1 MDELNKPTEMIKL
14 VKKINGTIV
23 KMRSI
28 YINVLTNGYT
38 KILRIQD
45 LPPISRDGKKI
56 DEETKEIDPLRHI
69 TFELQLAM
77 VNLSIVETGKE
88 LLTLYL
94 EGISARIDKTPR
106 DLKLTVWLAN
116 MQIDNQTETFPLYP
130 VIFKPVHF
138 VSNAL

>member
-1 MDELNKPTEMIKL
+1 VVNRKLHALIDKNTHEYFSVTMDELNKPTETIKL

-45 LPPISRDGKKI
+45 LPPISRDGQKI
-56 DEETKEIDPLRHI
+56 DEETKEIDILRHI

-106 DLKLTVWLAN
+106 DLKLTFWLAN
-116 MQIDNQTETFPLYP
+116 MQIDN
-130 VIFKPVHF
+130 
-138 VSNAL
+138 

>member
-1 MDELNKPTEMIKL
+1 MVNRKLHALIDKNTHEYFSVTMDELNKPTETIKL

-45 LPPISRDGKKI
+45 LPPISRDGQKI
-56 DEETKEIDPLRHI
+56 DEETKEIDILRHI

-106 DLKLTVWLAN
+106 DLKLTFWLAN
-116 MQIDNQTETFPLYP
+116 MQIDN
-130 VIFKPVHF
+130 
-138 VSNAL
+138 